1 MIDDNVRARARQL
14 RSLHEGP
21 VLVLPN
27 AWDAASAVLIA
38 AAGARAIATTSA
50 GVAWT
55 LGRAD
60 GEGLARTEMVDAIRR
75 IASVVDLPV
84 SADIEGGYGPD
95 PADVA
100 TTVRAALDAGAV
112 GVNLED
118 SRPADGSLFPA
129 AQQGARLRAAR
140 EAAAGLG
147 VADFVI
153 NARTD
158 VFLRQVGDPAGRLD
172 QVLDRAQDYATAGAD
187 VLFVPGLLDLR
198 LLRDLVAA
206 SPLPVNAMAAPNGP
220 TIAELSAA
228 GVRRVSLGAAIAS
241 AAYSLVQ
248 HATREVLE
256 AGTYATLAAT
266 AGHPDLD
273 ARLG

>member
-1 MIDDNVRARARQL
+1 
-14 RSLHEGP
+14 
-21 VLVLPN
+21 
-27 AWDAASAVLIA
+27 
-38 AAGARAIATTSA
+38 
-50 GVAWT
+50 
-55 LGRAD
+55 
-60 GEGLARTEMVDAIRR
+60 
-75 IASVVDLPV
+75 
-84 SADIEGGYGPD
+84 
-95 PADVA
+95 
-100 TTVRAALDAGAV
+100 
-112 GVNLED
+112 
-118 SRPADGSLFPA
+118 
-129 AQQGARLRAAR
+129 LRAAR

-256 AGTYATLAAT
+256 AGTYATLSAP